1 MSVFNPATGKVLS
14 GVFLGMIFGIMSFVG
29 WKAAASLGE
38 ETRDPYPS
46 IPHALL
52 GAVAVIGTYYV
63 FVTYATTIGFGP
75 NGMDNFAEDAA
86 WFDTLTRRYLGE
98 GWAPFIDIAALTGAI
113 ASCIGIHPS
122 TVRLLYTLGRDGN
135 LSKAPAK
142 VHPTRRSPWVAACVQ
157 TSFSVVLG
165 LIFGYLVFGDPATT
179 YGYFGDLGTL
189 AVLFVYI
196 FINAS
201 VFLHFLRKERENFPV
216 VRHAFIPLVAA
227 AAVGL
232 PIYGLIYPLP
242 DPPYNLWPYL
252 IALWAVIGLGILFF
266 ISRRRPQVVEA
277 MGRLL
282 RCRRRRAGHG
292 ARGG

>member
-1 MSVFNPATGKVLS
+1 
-14 GVFLGMIFGIMSFVG
+14 
-29 WKAAASLGE
+29 
-38 ETRDPYPS
+38 
-46 IPHALL
+46 
-52 GAVAVIGTYYV
+52 VAIIGTYYV
-63 FVTYATTIGFGP
+63 FVTYAATIGFGP

-98 GWAPFIDIAALTGAI
+98 DWAPLIDIAALTGAI

-122 TVRLLYTLGRDGN
+122 TVRLLYALGRNGN
-135 LSKAPAK
+135 LSKALTK
-142 VHPTRRSPWVAACVQ
+142 VHPTRRSPWVAASAQ
-157 TSFSVVLG
+157 ASFSVVLG

-179 YGYFGDLGTL
+179 YGYFGGLATL

-201 VFLHFLRKERENFPV
+201 VFLYFLRKERENFPV

-232 PIYGLIYPLP
+232 PIYGLIYLLP
-242 DPPYNLWPYL
+242 DPPYNLWRYL

-266 ISRRRPQVVEA
+266 ISRRRPQVVAA